1 MANRPVAII
10 TGASSGIG
18 EATARLLSEKRYRV
32 VLAARRLERLEA
44 LAQEL
49 RAAGG
54 QALTVET
61 DVANLDDLQ
70 NLVQT
75 TLKEFGEIDVLFNNA
90 GIGRIDWLERLD
102 LVEDIDAQIQIN
114 LTAVIQL
121 TRLVLPH
128 MLARRSGHIINM
140 SSVAGLLPVPTYSVY
155 TAAKYG
161 VRGFTEALRRELK
174 PSGIHVS
181 GLFPGGVN
189 TAFREESGRVQRS
202 RIRTPDFL
210 RLSAED
216 VAQAVWSLIRRPRRA
231 LVMPWPMKMA
241 AGINGLFPGLV
252 ERVIEVAFARKAR
265 ELGSGGAGERG
276 S

>member
-18 EATARLLSEKRYRV
+18 EATTRLLSEKRYRV

-265 ELGSGGAGERG
+265 ELGSGEAGERG

>member
-1 MANRPVAII
+1 MANGPVAVI

-18 EATARLLSEKRYRV
+18 EATARLLSEKGYRV

-49 RAAGG
+49 RDAGG
-54 QALTVET
+54 EALAVET
-61 DVANLDDLQ
+61 DVADLDDLQ

-75 TLKEFGEIDVLFNNA
+75 TLKEFGAIDVLFNNA

-102 LVEDIDAQIQIN
+102 LVGDIDAQIQIN
-114 LTAVIQL
+114 LTATIQL
-121 TRLVLPH
+121 ARLVLPH
-128 MLARRSGHIINM
+128 MLARRSGQIINM

-155 TAAKYG
+155 SASKFG
-161 VRGFTEALRRELK
+161 LRGFTEALRRELK

-181 GLFPGGVN
+181 GIYPGGVN
-189 TAFREESGRVQRS
+189 TAFREKSGRAQRS

-231 LVMPWPMKMA
+231 LVMPWPMKLA
-241 AGINGLFPGLV
+241 AAINGLFPGLV
-252 ERVIEVAFARKAR
+252 ERVIEVGFARKAR
-265 ELGSGGAGERG
+265 KQGS
-276 S
+276 

>member
-1 MANRPVAII
+1 MADRPVAII

-18 EATARLLSEKRYRV
+18 EATAQLLSWKRYRV
-32 VLAARRLERLEA
+32 VLAARRLERMEA

-49 RAAGG
+49 RTAGG
-54 QALTVET
+54 EALAVKT
-61 DVANLDDLQ
+61 DVANLDDLR
-70 NLVQT
+70 NLVET

-102 LVEDIDAQIQIN
+102 LVDDIDVQIQIN

-121 TRLVLPH
+121 ARLVLPH

-155 TAAKYG
+155 SASKYG

-174 PSGIHVS
+174 PGGIHVS
-181 GLFPGGVN
+181 GLYPGGVN
-189 TAFREESGRVQRS
+189 TAFREKSGSARRS

-231 LVMPWPMKMA
+231 LVMPWPMKLA

-252 ERVIEVAFARKAR
+252 ERVIEVAFARRAR
-265 ELGSGGAGERG
+265 ELGS
-276 S
+276 

>member
-1 MANRPVAII
+1 MAARPVAII

>member
-265 ELGSGGAGERG
+265 ELGSGEAGERG

>member
-1 MANRPVAII
+1 MAARPVAII

-114 LTAVIQL
+114 VTAVIQL
-121 TRLVLPH
+121 TRIVLPH

-181 GLFPGGVN
+181 GLYPGGVN